1 MELFLPS
8 LFILSLVALVVFLVL
23 PRFSPFAVVS
33 LCTVFLTLAL
43 YSHFKM
49 YSNEYKNLMFLDTL
63 KGNWIFIIVVIVFGL
78 LMASSNLFKGIK
90 IKIPKIIF
98 TDDTKS
104 SSIKDLTNIPFD
116 KIRDLERQV

>member
-8 LFILSLVALVVFLVL
+8 LFILTLVALVVFLVL
-23 PRFSPFAVVS
+23 PRFTPFV
-33 LCTVFLTLAL
+33 TVTICSSFLTLAV

-49 YSNEYKNLMFLDTL
+49 YSNEYKNLMFLDML
-63 KGNWIFIIVVIVFGL
+63 KDNWIVIIVIIIAGL
-78 LMASSNLFKGIK
+78 FLASSTLFTGIK
-90 IKIPKIIF
+90 FKIPKIYF
-98 TDDTKS
+98 TDDTRS

>member
-8 LFILSLVALVVFLVL
+8 FFILSLVALVVFLVL
-23 PRFSPFAVVS
+23 PRFTPFVTVIICS
-33 LCTVFLTLAL
+33 LFLTLAL

-63 KGNWIFIIVVIVFGL
+63 KDNWIFIIVAIVFGI
-78 LMASSNLFKGIK
+78 LMASSNLFRGIK

-104 SSIKDLTNIPFD
+104 SSIRDLTNIPFD

>member
-8 LFILSLVALVVFLVL
+8 LFVLSLVAIVVFLVL
-23 PRFSPFAVVS
+23 PRFTPFV
-33 LCTVFLTLAL
+33 TVTICSSFLTLAL

-63 KGNWIFIIVVIVFGL
+63 KDNWIFLIIVIIGGL
-78 LMASSNLFKGIK
+78 FLASSNLFKGIK

-98 TDDTKS
+98 NDDTKIS
-104 SSIKDLTNIPFD
+104 SVRDLTNIPFD

>member
-23 PRFSPFAVVS
+23 PRFTPFV
-33 LCTVFLTLAL
+33 TVTICSSFLTLAL

-63 KGNWIFIIVVIVFGL
+63 KDNWIFLIVVIVFGL

>member
-8 LFILSLVALVVFLVL
+8 LFILTLVALVVFLVL
-23 PRFSPFAVVS
+23 PRFTPFVTITICSSFLGLAV
-33 LCTVFLTLAL
+33 

-49 YSNEYKNLMFLDTL
+49 YSNEYKNLMFLDML
-63 KGNWIFIIVVIVFGL
+63 RDNYIVIIGIVIVGL
-78 LMASSNLFKGIK
+78 LLSSSTLFTGIK
-90 IKIPKIIF
+90 IKIPRIIF
-98 TDDTKS
+98 TDDTRS

>member
-8 LFILSLVALVVFLVL
+8 FFILSLVALVVFLVL
-23 PRFSPFAVVS
+23 PRFTPFVTVIICS
-33 LCTVFLTLAL
+33 LFLTLAL

-63 KGNWIFIIVVIVFGL
+63 KGNWIFIIVAIVFGL
-78 LMASSNLFKGIK
+78 LMASSNLFRGIK

-104 SSIKDLTNIPFD
+104 SSVRDLINIPFD

>member
-8 LFILSLVALVVFLVL
+8 LFILTLVALVVFLVL
-23 PRFSPFAVVS
+23 PRFTPFVTVTICS
-33 LCTVFLTLAL
+33 LFLILAG

-49 YSNEYKNLMFLDTL
+49 YSNEYKNLMFLDML
-63 KGNWIFIIVVIVFGL
+63 RDNYIVIIGIVIVGL
-78 LMASSNLFKGIK
+78 LLSSSTLFTGIK
-90 IKIPKIIF
+90 IKIPRIIF
-98 TDDTKS
+98 TDDTRS

>member
-8 LFILSLVALVVFLVL
+8 FFILSLVALVVFLVL
-23 PRFSPFAVVS
+23 PRFTPFVTVIICS
-33 LCTVFLTLAL
+33 LFLTLAL

-63 KGNWIFIIVVIVFGL
+63 KGNWIFIIVAIVFGL
-78 LMASSNLFKGIK
+78 LMASSNLFRGIK

-104 SSIKDLTNIPFD
+104 SSVRDLTNIPFD